1 MENNVNTTENSSNE
15 EQSKPLKQ
23 GAVMR
28 GAFNC
33 PCCGG
38 EMPKA
43 EHYGGLPSNIY
54 QIDKCKKCGLELVSQ
69 FDWVKNKDGGMGE
82 FFWAKW

>member
-1 MENNVNTTENSSNE
+1 MSKYYFDESSANSD
-15 EQSKPLKQ
+15 L
-23 GAVMR
+23 GVTMR

-38 EMPKA
+38 DMPKA

-54 QIDKCKKCGLELVSQ
+54 QIDKCKKCGHELVSQ
-69 FDWVKNKDGGMGE
+69 FEWGENKDGGMGM
-82 FFWAKW
+82 FFWAKWQHLS